1 MGYIFIVE
9 NVKVEKIPIFK
20 FFAGTVTV
28 LRDFMGIYQNKKQ
41 FSYNIEKFLQKYN
54 ITYKVSGSGSE
65 IILNCLF
72 HSDEKGKLYISTEK
86 GIWHCFVCNETG
98 TFRDL
103 VRRMALNKKKDIN
116 LSDFQ
121 ETVDRKPKPVI
132 LTEDE
137 RIDWPEAYQ
146 PISESTD
153 EAKQYLLNRGLSD
166 SQIYYYRLGVCLSG
180 RYRGRII
187 VPTFN
192 DKEELVTFVARDYT
206 GELKPKVLTPPAS
219 NGGHGVKDY
228 VFNLHRAAQL
238 GHLIIGE
245 GVFDAISLGTR
256 GIALFGKTATDIQLA
271 KIINKK
277 PQRITIV
284 LDPDARTEAEKL
296 ANKLIMHCP
305 DVKVA
310 YLPDG
315 VDPNS
320 VDRTLLEIAIK
331 NAVSPSIGNVLSFIG
346 E

>member
-1 MGYIFIVE
+1 MRKG
-9 NVKVEKIPIFK
+9 
-20 FFAGTVTV
+20 
-28 LRDFMGIYQNKKQ
+28 LQ
-41 FSYNIEKFLQKYN
+41 YNIEKFLQKYN
-54 ITYKVSGSGSE
+54 IPYKYVSSNSE
-65 IILNCLF
+65 IVINCIF
-72 HSDEKGKLYISTEK
+72 HEDNKNKLYISADK
-86 GIWHCFVCNETG
+86 GLFNCFVCNETG

-103 VRRMALNKKKDIN
+103 VKRMALNKKKDIN

-137 RIDWPEAYQ
+137 RIEWPPEYQ
-146 PISESTD
+146 PLFVQPQGRPVATCQGEPLY
-153 EAKQYLLNRGLSD
+153 EANQYLLNRGLSEA
-166 SQIYYYRLGVCLSG
+166 QIYYYRIGVCMSG

-192 DKEELVTFVARDYT
+192 AKEELVTFVARDYT
-206 GELKPKVLTPPAS
+206 GELKPKVLTPPAK
-219 NGGHGVKDY
+219 NGTHGVKDY
-228 VFNLHRAAQL
+228 VFNLHRAASL
-238 GHLIIGE
+238 GHFIIGE

-256 GIALFGKTATDIQLA
+256 GIALFGKAATDIQLA

-296 ANKLIMHCP
+296 ANQFIMHCP
-305 DVKVA
+305 DVKIA

-320 VDRTLLEIAIK
+320 VDRNLLEITIK
-331 NAVSPSIGNVLSFIG
+331 NAIAPKSGSTLEFIC
-346 E
+346 

>member
-1 MGYIFIVE
+1 MR
-9 NVKVEKIPIFK
+9 KS
-20 FFAGTVTV
+20 
-28 LRDFMGIYQNKKQ
+28 L
-41 FSYNIEKFLQKYN
+41 SYNIEKFLLKYN
-54 ITYKVSGSGSE
+54 ISYKFVSSNSE
-65 IILNCLF
+65 IVINCIF
-72 HSDEKGKLYISTEK
+72 HDDTKNKLYISADK
-86 GIWHCFVCNETG
+86 GLFTCFVCNETG

-137 RIDWPEAYQ
+137 KIDWPEAYQ
-146 PISESTD
+146 PISEATN
-153 EAKQYLLNRGLSD
+153 EAKEYLLNRGLSE

-206 GELKPKVLTPPAS
+206 GQLKPKVLTPSAS

-228 VFNLHRAAQL
+228 VFNLHKAATL
-238 GHLIIGE
+238 GHLLIGE

-256 GIALFGKTATDIQLA
+256 GIALFGKSATDIQLA

-320 VDRTLLEIAIK
+320 VDKTLLDIAIK

>member
-1 MGYIFIVE
+1 MHKGF
-9 NVKVEKIPIFK
+9 
-20 FFAGTVTV
+20 
-28 LRDFMGIYQNKKQ
+28 Q
-41 FSYNIEKFLQKYN
+41 YNIEKFLLKYN
-54 ITYKVSGSGSE
+54 IPYKFVSSNSE
-65 IILNCLF
+65 IVINCIF
-72 HSDEKGKLYISTEK
+72 HDDTKNKLYISVDK
-86 GIWHCFVCNETG
+86 GLFNCFVCNERG

-103 VRRMALNKKKDIN
+103 VKKMALNKKKDIN
-116 LSDFQ
+116 LADFKD
-121 ETVDRKPKPVI
+121 TVDRKPKPVI

-146 PISESTD
+146 PIVLARILTKEDATYD
-153 EAKQYLLNRGLSD
+153 AYQYLVNRGLSE

-206 GELKPKVLTPPAS
+206 GQLKPKVLTPPAA

-228 VFNLHRAAQL
+228 VFNLHRAATL

-256 GIALFGKTATDIQLA
+256 GIAIFGKTATDIQLA

-296 ANKLIMHCP
+296 ANQLIMHCP
-305 DVKVA
+305 DVKIA
-310 YLPDG
+310 YLPEG

-320 VDRTLLEIAIK
+320 VDKTLLEVAIK
-331 NAVSPSIGNVLSFIG
+331 NAITPSMGNILSFIG